1 MPGCPQLISPAKDQ
15 GAESPSHPGGRL
27 HVTTPGGLHSVR
39 EEMKRATDDIN
50 LLPVTPARTKY
61 RKEPGNNGLL
71 DGSSSFDFEKRRF
84 IVTD

>member
-1 MPGCPQLISPAKDQ
+1 MSTVDLPRKGPRSRVL
-15 GAESPSHPGGRL
+15 ESPRL

-71 DGSSSFDFEKRRF
+71 DGSSSFDFGKRRF